1 MSSSGWGGSGKG
13 PQGEPWQNGAG
24 QNSGP
29 HGGQPQWGQ
38 QPGGQPQPGAQQPAW
53 GQQPGGQPQPG
64 QPQPGPSQPGSPAG
78 PGFGSPSGPAG
89 PGGSQGSG
97 WGPGSPQ
104 GPGQPPNLW
113 GPGSPQD
120 PNALGSLQAAPQR
133 KRPWVAITIALACVI
148 VLLLVVGGGIT
159 YLIVRQG
166 GDSPVATGTPPET
179 STTDASESPSE
190 SPSATPEEA
199 EPNEF
204 EVVVPYDPPTGSADE
219 LWEVMETNPLTS
231 GTLPTLSECE
241 LPATPIDASPEE
253 LQAVLDAA
261 STCLNQVWSTA
272 SSDRNLPW
280 TSPKIVVYEHPDIP
294 KDATCDSNFSAD
306 FPRMCNLD
314 STLYWPIGYGIA
326 NDLSDPANVPGAYL
340 WDLSYIYT
348 NTVSW
353 NSSLT
358 VYYGTLRDTLEG
370 SDDERFNEAWQ
381 RFTLQRECLAS
392 AAAMQVPTAAEP
404 APELREKLSD
414 PGTWQEGT
422 PPQSVTPENRAA
434 WIERGFDSGG
444 DLSQCNAWVA
454 DADQVA

>member
-1 MSSSGWGGSGKG
+1 MSSSGWGGSGNG
-13 PQGEPWQNGAG
+13 PQGDPWQNGAP
-24 QNSGP
+24 QNHDAPQNGSP
-29 HGGQPQWGQ
+29 HGQQPQWGQ
-38 QPGGQPQPGAQQPAW
+38 QPGGQQPGGPQQGGQQPPWGQPPSGPPQPG
-53 GQQPGGQPQPG
+53 
-64 QPQPGPSQPGSPAG
+64 S
-78 PGFGSPSGPAG
+78 PAG

-97 WGPGSPQ
+97 WGSGSPQ

-120 PNALGSLQAAPQR
+120 PHALGSLQAAPQR
-133 KRPWVAITIALACVI
+133 KRPWIAITIALTCVI
-148 VLLLVVGGGIT
+148 ALLLVVGGGIT
-159 YLIVRQG
+159 YLIVRQS
-166 GDSPVATGTPPET
+166 GDSPVATDSPPET
-179 STTDASESPSE
+179 STTETSEPPSE
-190 SPSATPEEA
+190 SPTPTPEEA
-199 EPNEF
+199 ETSEF

-231 GTLPTLSECE
+231 GTLPALSECE
-241 LPATPIDASPEE
+241 LPATPVDANAEE

-272 SSDRNLPW
+272 SSDRDLPW

-294 KDATCDSNFSAD
+294 KDAVCDSNFSAD

-314 STLYWPIGYGIA
+314 STIYWPIGYGIA

-340 WDLSYIYT
+340 WDLAFIYT
-348 NTVSW
+348 NTASW

-370 SDDERFNEAWQ
+370 KDEERFNDAWR
-381 RFTLQRECLAS
+381 RFMLQRECLAS
-392 AAAMQVPTAAEP
+392 ATAMQVPSAAEP
-404 APELREKLSD
+404 APELRDKLTD